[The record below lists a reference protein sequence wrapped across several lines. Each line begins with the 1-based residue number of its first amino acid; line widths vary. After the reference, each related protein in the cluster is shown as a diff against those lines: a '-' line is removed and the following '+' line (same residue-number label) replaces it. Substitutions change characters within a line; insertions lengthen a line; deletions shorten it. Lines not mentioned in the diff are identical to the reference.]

1 MSVSFLL
8 QVTRIIHKKS
18 YDDDDIQ
25 MIYDYLRNMDKEI
38 LDEYLNTCTVLSYN
52 NDLELFLEI
61 LDRLITILE
70 EKEEYEKC
78 QDLQLKKLECQ
89 SIIKEKNIKL

>member
-18 YDDDDIQ
+18 YDEDDLQ
-25 MIYDYLRNMDKEI
+25 MIYDYLKNMDAEI
-38 LDEYLNTCTVLSYN
+38 LNDYFNTCTVLSYA
-52 NDLELFLEI
+52 NDLELFSEI
-61 LDRLITILE
+61 LDRMISILE

-78 QDLQLKKLECQ
+78 QDLQLKKLECK
-89 SIIKEKNIKL
+89 SIMLQKP